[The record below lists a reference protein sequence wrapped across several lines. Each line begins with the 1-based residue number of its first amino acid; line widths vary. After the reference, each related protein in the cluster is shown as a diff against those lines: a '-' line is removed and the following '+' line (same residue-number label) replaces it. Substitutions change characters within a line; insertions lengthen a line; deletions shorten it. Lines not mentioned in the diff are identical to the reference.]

1 MKTVATAVLA
11 MLLASQVPG
20 TSEVGDQVASY
31 EGVYPIHNEDGFVR
45 TKESTDLLSVRAR
58 FHKSEEGYYIL
69 TDITLANSGP
79 DAVQVAPLDPSTMD
93 FEVQIDLLGKWETVP
108 LPDFGGRITCPPQ
121 LKLSEVPYLFPGYS
135 NTVRLA
141 LRSHKPMP
149 YKYRI
154 RVTNSL
160 FFIYDENGKSLE
172 PMINRSAWSYFNK

>member
-11 MLLASQVPG
+11 MLFASQVPG
-20 TSEVGDQVASY
+20 TSKVGAREASY

-45 TKESTDLLSVRAR
+45 TKESTDLLSVTAR

-79 DAVQVAPLDPSTMD
+79 DAVQVAPLDTPTMD
-93 FEVQIDLLGKWETVP
+93 IEVQFEVLGNWETLP
-108 LPDFGGRITCPPQ
+108 LPDFSRRTTCPPQ
-121 LKLSEVPYLFPGYS
+121 MKLSEVPYLSPGYS

-172 PMINRSAWSYFNK
+172 PMTNSSEWFYFNK